1 MSRAARVRPIV
12 FPAPA
17 PVVSAPVRTRRRAG
31 RRRRT
36 PAATVAA
43 VAATLATASIASL
56 AGPRTCAAQVT
67 EAPSAQIF
75 PDPSKFAYG
84 LYTQGELGAVTMFG
98 SAGPH
103 LKPGLAMGAS
113 LGYDLARF
121 LAIEAR
127 ALGSTHLTRFPSAPQ
142 DGELVQLYHL
152 LGALK
157 LSLRWRQL
165 AFFAEGTGGI
175 VHTSTNILQSA
186 GVTTTR
192 NTLAFGGGLG
202 AEYHPLS
209 RRFSFGV
216 RATAFALPS
225 LASSVALVGTAHLR
239 YVF

>member
-1 MSRAARVRPIV
+1 M
-12 FPAPA
+12 
-17 PVVSAPVRTRRRAG
+17 
-31 RRRRT
+31 
-36 PAATVAA
+36 VAA
-43 VAATLATASIASL
+43 ALAAAALAVLT
-56 AGPRTCAAQVT
+56 GPRPCAAQVT
-67 EAPSAQIF
+67 EAPSGQIF
-75 PDPSKFAYG
+75 PDPTKFAYG
-84 LYTQGELGAVTMFG
+84 LYTQGEVGAVTMFG
-98 SAGPH
+98 PAAPN
-103 LKPGLAMGAS
+103 LKPGWAMGVA

-165 AFFAEGTGGI
+165 AFFADGAAG
-175 VHTSTNILQSA
+175 VVRTSTNVLQTAGLSA
-186 GVTTTR
+186 AR
-192 NTLAFGGGLG
+192 HTLAFGGGVG

-209 RRFSFGV
+209 RHFSFGV

-225 LASSVALVGTAHLR
+225 LSGTLALIGTAHLR

>member
-1 MSRAARVRPIV
+1 VSRAARVRPIA

-17 PVVSAPVRTRRRAG
+17 PVASAPSSSTRAG
-31 RRRRT
+31 RRRRR
-36 PAATVAA
+36 PAAAPAVA
-43 VAATLATASIASL
+43 VAAALLTAWCGGL
-56 AGPRTCAAQVT
+56 TEPRRCVAQVT
-67 EAPSAQIF
+67 ETPSAQIF

-103 LKPGLAMGAS
+103 LKPGWAMGAV

-127 ALGSTHLTRFPSAPQ
+127 AVGSTHLTRFPSAPQ

-165 AFFAEGTGGI
+165 AFFAD
-175 VHTSTNILQSA
+175 
-186 GVTTTR
+186 
-192 NTLAFGGGLG
+192 
-202 AEYHPLS
+202 
-209 RRFSFGV
+209 
-216 RATAFALPS
+216 ATAFARPN
-225 LASSVALVGTAHLR
+225 LADSVALIGTAHLR